1 LSITPR
7 LAEKAIIQGALLKGI
22 GKLTLVVPE
31 SAIDVN
37 GHVNNVQYVQWMQEA
52 AMAHSA
58 TLGWPTQ
65 RFLSLGKTWI
75 IRSHSIEYFH
85 SAYAGESI
93 DVLTWVVNFQKIR
106 SLRKYKFIRPADGVL
121 LARAETVFIFCDLN
135 KGRPISIPPEVQ
147 EAYPIVAPEDEP

>member
-1 LSITPR
+1 M
-7 LAEKAIIQGALLKGI
+7 KGI
-22 GKLTLVVPE
+22 GKTSLVVPE

-58 TLGWPTQ
+58 SLGWPTE
-65 RFLSLGKTWI
+65 RFLSLGQTWI

-93 DVLTWVVNFQKIR
+93 DILTWVANFQKIR
-106 SLRKYKFIRPADGVL
+106 SLRKYKFFRPGDGVV

-135 KGRPISIPPEVQ
+135 TGRPLSIPSEVQ
-147 EAYPIVAPEDEP
+147 DAYPVIEPESEP